1 MGCATADNRA
11 NEIPSWTDGM
21 RVSARNI
28 QTEKSEVKKIN
39 PALVFSGSLA
49 SAFLNIPPEAYIGF
63 QISFISEV
71 KSVFVSR
78 DKDLY
83 CVVIV
88 VDNRDLALNRRIFEQ
103 QRAIM
108 HYYRQFVFDFYIVP
122 LMGRN
127 LNDVMTPK
135 GTQVLCGK

>member
-1 MGCATADNRA
+1 MDRWDAT
-11 NEIPSWTDGM
+11 P
-21 RVSARNI
+21 RNI

-49 SAFLNIPPEAYIGF
+49 SAFLNIPPEASIGF
-63 QISFISEV
+63 QMSFISEV

-83 CVVIV
+83 CFMIV

-122 LMGRN
+122 S
-127 LNDVMTPK
+127 
-135 GTQVLCGK
+135 